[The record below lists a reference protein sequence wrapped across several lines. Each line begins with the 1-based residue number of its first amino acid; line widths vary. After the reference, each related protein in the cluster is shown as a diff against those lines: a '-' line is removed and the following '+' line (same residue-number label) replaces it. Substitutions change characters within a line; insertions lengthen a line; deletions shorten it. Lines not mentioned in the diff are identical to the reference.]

1 MIEFV
6 SGDFFDFDADI
17 RVNTVNC
24 VGVMGAGVALAFKN
38 KYPDM
43 FKQYVDDCKL
53 GLVKPGAPS
62 VWVNNDLFSKK
73 IEIINFPTKDHWRND
88 SEYEYV
94 ESGLK
99 WLSNYLK
106 QKPISTIT
114 LPALGCGHGKLDW
127 IKVKHLIETYLSDSK
142 HRILVFE
149 PHSSKNAGKIQT
161 DTHENDLLLEQVN
174 IKKIT
179 SKSSDYP
186 DRLKLYT
193 EKDLYLFSS
202 YDSSFIGYDVS
213 IISSSKPNSS
223 EVRLME
229 TLVDYCVKNRLSV
242 LFGSSAFE
250 KKIAFS
256 ATKLGID
263 VGVFMPTNI
272 YDSARKANLVDDL
285 GHLTLLS
292 IGNPFVSFDKKA
304 YIPSILSRLFIA
316 KKTVFTTNRLEWIQK
331 QSKYVNRSDSKFY
344 YFDESLSEKDELAI
358 KSISGA
364 KIEFLE
370 GKISL

>member
-43 FKQYVDDCKL
+43 FKQYVRECKL
-53 GLVKPGAPS
+53 GLIKPGVPS
-62 VWVNNDLFSKK
+62 IWVSDDLFDKRV
-73 IEIINFPTKDHWRND
+73 EIINFPTKDDWRNN

-94 ESGLK
+94 EAGLK

-106 QKPISTIT
+106 QRETATIT

-149 PHSSKNAGKIQT
+149 PHSSKNAGKVQT
-161 DTHENDLLLEQVN
+161 NTLENDRLLEQVN
-174 IKKIT
+174 ITKII
-179 SKSSDYP
+179 SKSSNYP
-186 DRLKLYT
+186 EGLKLYT

-202 YDSSFIGYDVS
+202 YNSSFRDYDLS
-213 IISSSKPNSS
+213 IISSSKPSSS

-229 TLVDYCVKNRLSV
+229 TLVDYCVKNGLSV
-242 LFGSSAFE
+242 LFGSSALE
-250 KKIAFS
+250 KKMAFS
-256 ATKLGID
+256 ATKRGIE

-272 YDSARKANLVDDL
+272 YDSAKKACLVDDL
-285 GHLTLLS
+285 GHLRLLS
-292 IGNPFVSFDKKA
+292 IGSPFVSFDRKA
-304 YIPSILSRLFIA
+304 YIPSILSRFFIA
-316 KKTVFTTNRLEWIQK
+316 KKTVFTTSRLEWILK
-331 QSKYVNRSDSKFY
+331 QSKYVNRSNSKFY
-344 YFDESLSEKDELAI
+344 YFGESLSGKDELAV
-358 KSISGA
+358 KSISAA
-364 KIEFLE
+364 KIEFLD
-370 GKISL
+370 GNICL